1 MGKAPQILEELAR
14 TSERLRLKEQEWYLD
29 ASTGELKPE
38 IEPGEELQV
47 RPQPVWV
54 ARQTFD

>member
-1 MGKAPQILEELAR
+1 MGDAPKILEGLRR
-14 TSERLRLKEQEWYLD
+14 TSERLREKEQEWYLD

-38 IEPGEELQV
+38 VDPNDEPQDRPRPV
-47 RPQPVWV
+47 RV